1 MRLGPV
7 IPVLAFDS
15 VEQGDHVSR
24 ALHAGG
30 VKVLEITLRT
40 AAGLEAI
47 ERASQLADDIV
58 VGVGTITKPEHCAQA
73 KKAGAQFGV
82 SPGLT
87 KEIHKAAQ
95 DAGLPLLPGVMTP
108 TDIIVALELGYEIVK
123 FFPAQ
128 QAGGVPMLQAFQGP
142 FTASSSARPQPAA
155 SRPTIAATF
164 LSLPNVVCVRGSMA
178 PAEGRAGRAELGRGH
193 ASGACR
199 QSAGRARALRARPL
213 QVTRSRSDQ
222 EPRRYSRSGCRA
234 EASLRTAL
242 LWRALSGNK
251 Q

>member
-1 MRLGPV
+1 MIKMEDVVQLGPV

-15 VEQGDHVSR
+15 AEQGEHVSR

-40 AAGLEAI
+40 AAGLAAI

-87 KEIHKAAQ
+87 KDLHLAAQ

-108 TDIIVALELGYEIVK
+108 SDLIQAIELGYDMVK

-128 QAGGVPMLQAFQGP
+128 QAGGVAMLQAFYGP
-142 FTASSSARPQPAA
+142 FPNLRFCPTGGITVETAPD
-155 SRPTIAATF
+155 F
-164 LSLPNVVCVRGSMA
+164 LKQPNVVCVGGSWLTPKKVVA
-178 PAEGRAGRAELGRGH
+178 AKDWAEITRLAQAASQLRAE
-193 ASGACR
+193 
-199 QSAGRARALRARPL
+199 
-213 QVTRSRSDQ
+213 
-222 EPRRYSRSGCRA
+222 
-234 EASLRTAL
+234 
-242 LWRALSGNK
+242 
-251 Q
+251 

>member
-1 MRLGPV
+1 MIKIEDIVKLGPV

-15 VEQGDHVSR
+15 AEQGEDVSR

-40 AAGLEAI
+40 AAGLAAI

-87 KEIHKAAQ
+87 KDLHLAAQ

-108 TDIIVALELGYEIVK
+108 SDLIQAIELGYDIVK

-128 QAGGVPMLQAFQGP
+128 QAGGVEMLKAFYGP
-142 FTASSSARPQPAA
+142 FSNLRFCPTGGITAESAPD
-155 SRPTIAATF
+155 F
-164 LSLPNVVCVRGSMA
+164 LKQPNVVCVGGSWLTPKA
-178 PAEGRAGRAELGRGH
+178 TVAAQDWAEITRLAQI
-193 ASGACR
+193 AS
-199 QSAGRARALRARPL
+199 QLRAL
-213 QVTRSRSDQ
+213 
-222 EPRRYSRSGCRA
+222 
-234 EASLRTAL
+234 
-242 LWRALSGNK
+242 
-251 Q
+251 

>member
-1 MRLGPV
+1 MIKIQDIVQLGPV

-15 VEQGDHVSR
+15 AEQGEHVSR

-40 AAGLEAI
+40 AAGLAAI
-47 ERASQLADDIV
+47 ERASHLADDIV

-87 KEIHKAAQ
+87 RDLHLAAQ

-108 TDIIVALELGYEIVK
+108 SDLIQAIELGYEVVK

-128 QAGGVPMLQAFQGP
+128 QAGGTKMLQAFYGP
-142 FTASSSARPQPAA
+142 FPNLSFCPTGGITPETAPD
-155 SRPTIAATF
+155 F
-164 LSLPNVVCVRGSMA
+164 LKQPNVVCVGGSWLT
-178 PAEGRAGRAELGRGH
+178 PK
-193 ASGACR
+193 
-199 QSAGRARALRARPL
+199 
-213 QVTRSRSDQ
+213 
-222 EPRRYSRSGCRA
+222 
-234 EASLRTAL
+234 TAL
-242 LWRALSGNK
+242 ASQDWAEITRLAQIASQLHG
-251 Q
+251 

>member
-1 MRLGPV
+1 MIKMEDVVQLGPV

-15 VEQGDHVSR
+15 AEQGEHVSR

-40 AAGLEAI
+40 AAGLAAI

-87 KEIHKAAQ
+87 KDLHLAAQ

-108 TDIIVALELGYEIVK
+108 SDLIQAIELGYEIVK

-128 QAGGVPMLQAFQGP
+128 QAGGVAMLQAFYGP
-142 FTASSSARPQPAA
+142 FPNLRFCPTGGITAETAPD
-155 SRPTIAATF
+155 F
-164 LSLPNVVCVRGSMA
+164 LKQPNVVCVGGSWLTPKKLVA
-178 PAEGRAGRAELGRGH
+178 AEDWAEITRLAQI
-193 ASGACR
+193 AS
-199 QSAGRARALRARPL
+199 Q
-213 QVTRSRSDQ
+213 
-222 EPRRYSRSGCRA
+222 
-234 EASLRTAL
+234 LRTE
-242 LWRALSGNK
+242 
-251 Q
+251 

>member
-1 MRLGPV
+1 MTSKTVSEIVRLGPV

-15 VEQGDHVSR
+15 AEQGENVSR

-47 ERASQLADDIV
+47 ERASQLAEDIV

-87 KEIHKAAQ
+87 RDMHKAAQ

-108 TDIIVALELGYEIVK
+108 SDIIAALELGYEIVK

-128 QAGGVPMLQAFQGP
+128 QAGGVPMLQAFTG
-142 FTASSSARPQPAA
+142 
-155 SRPTIAATF
+155 
-164 LSLPNVVCVRGSMA
+164 
-178 PAEGRAGRAELGRGH
+178 
-193 ASGACR
+193 
-199 QSAGRARALRARPL
+199 
-213 QVTRSRSDQ
+213 RSR
-222 EPRRYSRSGCRA
+222 
-234 EASLRTAL
+234 L
-242 LWRALSGNK
+242 
-251 Q
+251 

>member
-1 MRLGPV
+1 MIKMEDVVQLGPV

-15 VEQGDHVSR
+15 AEQGEHVSR

-40 AAGLEAI
+40 AAGLAAI
-47 ERASQLADDIV
+47 ERASRLADDIV

-87 KEIHKAAQ
+87 KDLHLAAQ

-108 TDIIVALELGYEIVK
+108 SDLIQAIELGYEIVK

-128 QAGGVPMLQAFQGP
+128 QAGGVAMLQAFYGP
-142 FTASSSARPQPAA
+142 FPNLRFCPTGGITAE
-155 SRPTIAATF
+155 IAPDF
-164 LSLPNVVCVRGSMA
+164 LKQPNVVCVGGSWLTPKKLVA
-178 PAEGRAGRAELGRGH
+178 AEEWAQITRLAQI
-193 ASGACR
+193 AS
-199 QSAGRARALRARPL
+199 QLRN
-213 QVTRSRSDQ
+213 
-222 EPRRYSRSGCRA
+222 E
-234 EASLRTAL
+234 
-242 LWRALSGNK
+242 
-251 Q
+251 